1 MPAIC
6 LIRVITSG
14 DLPDSPLIRAIP
26 QRSLSTQPPAPPP
39 PRPPHPH
46 TAMAV
51 AKRSRIRNRP
61 PSARNPLGPFA
72 PTAVLSICA
81 EGAPSPL
88 PTTRACSHL
97 NNSQQRARAC
107 LSEPRRVSSRPF
119 DVRVRALLR
128 AAVAWSRSSPPRRC
142 CAHHPPRM
150 LNHRRV
156 TSSVACRFRVVG
168 RRGGWRSD
176 RVRRQ

>member
-1 MPAIC
+1 MEWAPA
-6 LIRVITSG
+6 G
-14 DLPDSPLIRAIP
+14 GGRAA
-26 QRSLSTQPPAPPP
+26 SAHNH
-39 PRPPHPH
+39 PPHHRPARPTRTPRGCCQAQPH
-46 TAMAV
+46 TKPPTKRKKPARSVCADRRPFRLC
-51 AKRSRIRNRP
+51 AK
-61 PSARNPLGPFA
+61 
-72 PTAVLSICA
+72 
-81 EGAPSPL
+81 GAPSPL
-88 PTTRACSHL
+88 PTTRACSHP

-168 RRGGWRSD
+168 RRGGWRSG

>member
-14 DLPDSPLIRAIP
+14 DLPDSPLIRARIRAIP
-26 QRSLSTQPPAPPP
+26 QRSLSTQPPAPPAH
-39 PRPPHPH
+39 RE
-46 TAMAV
+46 AA

-72 PTAVLSICA
+72 PTAVLSVCA
-81 EGAPSPL
+81 KGAPSPL
-88 PTTRACSHL
+88 PTTRACSHP